1 MFITFEGI
9 DGCGKTCQ
17 MKLLVEYLQSQNKK
31 VVALREPGGTEF
43 SESIREILL
52 RSKAKISSISELL
65 LFNSARAHL
74 VESIIKPAIS
84 KGEFVVCDRF
94 FDSTT
99 AYQGYGR
106 KISLDKINYCNQ
118 IAVQGLIPDLTF
130 YLDVPLEL
138 AQQRSDKED
147 LDRMELSGDE
157 FYLDVITGY
166 REMAVREPNRI
177 ILIDARGT
185 IEHTQSLILERL
197 SRFPNQRI

>member
-31 VVALREPGGTEF
+31 VVALREPGGTDF

-52 RSKAKISSISELL
+52 RSKAKISSVSELL

-84 KGEFVVCDRF
+84 RGEIVVCDRF

-106 KISLDKINYCNQ
+106 KIPLDKINFCNQ
-118 IAVQGLIPDLTF
+118 LAVQGLVPDITF
-130 YLDVPLEL
+130 YLDVSLEI
-138 AQQRSDKED
+138 AQHRSDKSD
-147 LDRMELSGDE
+147 LDRMERSGDE
-157 FYLDVITGY
+157 FYLNVIAGY
-166 REMAVREPNRI
+166 REIAALEPNRI
-177 ILIDARGT
+177 KLIDAAGT
-185 IEHTQSLILERL
+185 IEHTYNLILESL
-197 SRFPNQRI
+197 KSYEL